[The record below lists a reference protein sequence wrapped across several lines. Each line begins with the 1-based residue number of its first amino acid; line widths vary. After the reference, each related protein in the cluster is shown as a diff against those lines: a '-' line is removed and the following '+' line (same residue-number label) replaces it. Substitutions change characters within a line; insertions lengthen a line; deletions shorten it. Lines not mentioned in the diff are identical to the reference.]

1 MASALVL
8 TLRKYLYHE
17 SGLAS
22 LWVTGRD
29 AWLIIFARCARM
41 FAYGASSLILALFF
55 NELHVSDARIGLF
68 LTLTLVGDVV
78 LSLAISL
85 VADRFGRRRTVCCGA
100 ALMILSGTTFALS
113 ESYWVLLPAAVV
125 GVLSATGGDTG
136 PFRAI
141 EESTIS
147 ELTVPATRSDVLSWY
162 ITTAALGSASGT
174 AAAGRMIQ
182 WLQAKDG
189 WTLLDAYHVC
199 FGVYALMGVLALM
212 ATLCL
217 SSKCELK
224 VPTVTKEDE
233 MGEAAEGLLHHH
245 ELSPVDESHHATKEP
260 NKPDRPKPTTSKMAQ
275 ISKETRS
282 IMYALWFLLM
292 VDSLADGMVSMSLT
306 TYYMDEKYHLPK
318 SQLGDVLS
326 ASYFLAA
333 CSTIFAGPLARHIG
347 LVNTMVFTHI
357 PSSLAVLAFPLPQNK
372 YLTFALLLVRVG
384 LNNMDQAPRAALIAA
399 VVKPEERTAVMAIT
413 STLRTLANVT
423 GPSFTGLL
431 AEHGRFWIAF
441 VVGGALRLAYDR
453 EFLEV
458 NPSQSRQAELTMVG
472 QSACSSCSST
482 FSCTSTSLSKR
493 PCLRWLGEFRSMR
506 SRLGPRT
513 TISRHACG
521 CLAVMTRVTPMNCPW
536 DTANCKSRWRRTLCF
551 TSIPTSAFDK

>member
-1 MASALVL
+1 MVSLSAFLH
-8 TLRKYLYHE
+8 KYLYRE

-22 LWVTGRD
+22 LWTTGRD
-29 AWLIIFARCARM
+29 AWLIILARLCRM

-55 NELHVSDARIGLF
+55 SELAVPDARIGLF

-78 LSLAISL
+78 LSLGIAL
-85 VADRFGRRRTVCCGA
+85 VADRFGRRRTACCGA
-100 ALMILSGTTFALS
+100 GLMVVSGATFALS
-113 ESYWVLLPAAVV
+113 ERYWVLLPAAVV

-141 EESTIS
+141 EESAIA
-147 ELTVPATRSDVLSWY
+147 ELTVPETRSDVLSWY

-199 FGVYALMGVLALM
+199 FGVYALMGVLAFL
-212 ATLCL
+212 ASFSL

-224 VPTVTKEDE
+224 VPTVAKEEDA
-233 MGEAAEGLLHHH
+233 GEAAEGLLESH
-245 ELSPVDESHHATKEP
+245 ELSPVD
-260 NKPDRPKPTTSKMAQ
+260 DRHDSIEAPSNPKPKTSKIAQ

-282 IMYALWFLLM
+282 VMYALWFLLM
-292 VDSLADGMVSMSLT
+292 VDSLAYGMVSMSLT
-306 TYYMDEKYHLPK
+306 TYYMDDKYHMSK
-318 SQLGDVLS
+318 STLGDILS

-333 CSTIFAGPLARHIG
+333 ASTVLAGPLARHIG

-357 PSSLAVLAFPLPQNK
+357 PSSLAVLVFPLAHSK

-399 VVKPEERTAVMAIT
+399 VVKPEERTAVMGIT

-431 AEHGRFWIAF
+431 AEHGQFWIAF
-441 VVGGALRLAYDR
+441 VVGGALRLAYDCK
-453 EFLEV
+453 FLPPPP
-458 NPSQSRQAELTMVG
+458 PSGSPRSIMDNAMIYCIP
-472 QSACSSCSST
+472 ACT
-482 FSCTSTSLSKR
+482 TSTDALQVGLFVMFINIQLYKHEPIKNGAPHPAGRVSLDAFESGSDNDLEARLR
-493 PCLRWLGEFRSMR
+493 PSSDGESGDEMP
-506 SRLGPRT
+506 LEQQK
-513 TISRHACG
+513 
-521 CLAVMTRVTPMNCPW
+521 
-536 DTANCKSRWRRTLCF
+536 KS
-551 TSIPTSAFDK
+551 PA

>member
-1 MASALVL
+1 MRLLFSILISEEQDGVLHGSINYPFCSCSCVLVYSVL
-8 TLRKYLYHE
+8 PIHSFIHRLPKHRAIPPQTHKAMVSILPFLHKYAYHE

-22 LWVTGRD
+22 LWTTGRD
-29 AWLIIFARCARM
+29 AWLILLARCSRM

-55 NELHVSDARIGLF
+55 SELRVSDARIGLF

-78 LSLAISL
+78 LSLGVSL
-85 VADRFGRRRTVCCGA
+85 VADRFVGRRRTVRGGA
-100 ALMILSGTTFALS
+100 LLMVVAGATFALS
-113 ESYWVLLPAAVV
+113 DRYWVLLPAAVV
-125 GVLSATGGDTG
+125 GVLSASGGDTG

-141 EESTIS
+141 EESTIA
-147 ELTVPATRSDVLSWY
+147 ELTRPDTRSDVLSWY
-162 ITTAALGSASGT
+162 ITTAALGSAAGT
-174 AAAGRMIQ
+174 AAAGRLIQ

-189 WTLLDAYHVC
+189 WTLLDAYHAC
-199 FGVYALMGVLALM
+199 FGVYALMGVVAFLASS
-212 ATLCL
+212 AL
-217 SSKCELK
+217 SDKCELK
-224 VPTVTKEDE
+224 VLTVAKEEEDAS
-233 MGEAAEGLLHHH
+233 EAAEGLLENH
-245 ELSPVDESHHATKEP
+245 ELSPVDDRHHVIEEP
-260 NKPDRPKPTTSKMAQ
+260 NPTPQAKAGKISQ

-318 SQLGDVLS
+318 STLGDVLS

-333 CSTIFAGPLARHIG
+333 ASSIFAGPLSRHLG

-357 PSSLAVLAFPLPQNK
+357 PSSLAVLLFPWPQNK

-399 VVKPEERTAVMAIT
+399 VVKPEERTAVMGIT

-441 VVGGALRLAYDR
+441 VVGGALRLAYDG
-453 EFLEV
+453 ECSFSLL
-458 NPSQSRQAELTMVG
+458 SSRFGPLHLA
-472 QSACSSCSST
+472 
-482 FSCTSTSLSKR
+482 
-493 PCLRWLGEFRSMR
+493 RWMW
-506 SRLGPRT
+506 
-513 TISRHACG
+513 H
-521 CLAVMTRVTPMNCPW
+521 
-536 DTANCKSRWRRTLCF
+536 
-551 TSIPTSAFDK
+551 